1 MASMTTDPARVRLRR
16 AALPA
21 TALVLFVLGW
31 ADLAQHY
38 TVGAGP
44 ALVLAAARAVP
55 VVWVRSRP
63 LLAWGFSLAACV
75 LAAALTHP
83 VSAAEPWPMSVT
95 ALATQ
100 SVLLLVGG
108 SVLGRAVSA
117 AMAGTLVGASAVLLA
132 VLPGRGAWSDLPA
145 VGVAAAVA
153 LAGAEL
159 LRDRAATRTRLVEQE
174 RISEAE
180 RVRRTLLE
188 ERARI
193 GRELHDV
200 VAHHMS
206 LIAVRAETAPYRL
219 ADCPEPVREEF
230 RAVGDAA
237 REALTDMRRLL
248 GLLRGG
254 EDAERAPQPDASGIP
269 ALVAAAGPTAGLTMD
284 GNLRQIPATV
294 GVCAYRVVQEAL
306 TNARQHAPGA
316 PVAVEVRVTDAAVL
330 VSVRNGPAT
339 TPRPASRLPGAAD
352 VGPVGPV
359 GPGGGGHGL
368 MGMRERVAAVGG
380 TCAAGEDPDG
390 GFTVTAALPLP
401 ARV

>member
-1 MASMTTDPARVRLRR
+1 MASMTTDPARLRLRR
-16 AALPA
+16 AALSF
-21 TALVLFVLGW
+21 TALVLFALGW

-38 TVGAGP
+38 TVAVGP
-44 ALVLAAARAVP
+44 ALVLAAARAAP
-55 VVWVRSRP
+55 VLWVRSRP
-63 LLAWGFSLAACV
+63 LLAWGFSLAAC
-75 LAAALTHP
+75 LLTAALTHP
-83 VSAAEPWPMSVT
+83 VSSAEPWPMSVT

-100 SVLLLVGG
+100 FVLLLVGG
-108 SVLGRAVSA
+108 ALLGRAVSA
-117 AMAGTLVGASAVLLA
+117 AMAGTLVGAAAVLLV
-132 VLPGRGAWSDLPA
+132 VLPGRGEWSGLVA

-159 LRDRAATRTRLVEQE
+159 LRDRAATRRRLAEQE
-174 RISEAE
+174 QISEAE

-219 ADCPEPVREEF
+219 PDCPAPVREEF

-254 EDAERAPQPDASGIP
+254 DDVERAPQPDASGIP
-269 ALVAAAGPTAGLTMD
+269 ALVAAAGPTVDLKID
-284 GNLRQIPATV
+284 GDPERIPAAAA
-294 GVCAYRVVQEAL
+294 VCAYRVVQESL
-306 TNARQHAPGA
+306 TNARRHAPGA
-316 PVAVEVRVTDAAVL
+316 PVTVELRVVADAVL
-330 VSVRNGPAT
+330 ITVRNGPAAA
-339 TPRPASRLPGAAD
+339 RPEDRTLGAAD
-352 VGPVGPV
+352 VGRAGA
-359 GPGGGGHGL
+359 GGGGHGL
-368 MGMRERVAAVGG
+368 MGMRERVGAVGG

-390 GFTVTAALPLP
+390 GFTVTAALPLTD
-401 ARV
+401 RF